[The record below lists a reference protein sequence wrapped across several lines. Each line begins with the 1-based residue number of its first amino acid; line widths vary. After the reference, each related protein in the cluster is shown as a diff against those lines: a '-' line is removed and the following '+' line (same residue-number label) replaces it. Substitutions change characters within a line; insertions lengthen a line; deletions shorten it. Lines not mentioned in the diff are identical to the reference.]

1 METIKIKNTTEN
13 TYRINGIVT
22 FRPGEVTEVAKED
35 LKRLPNIQ
43 TLLDRGDLEFVKSK
57 GRKAVSDDVIEEA

>member
-13 TYRINGIVT
+13 TYRFNGIVT
-22 FRPGEVTEVAKED
+22 FRTGEVTEIAKED

-43 TLLDRGDLEFVKSK
+43 VLLDRGDLELVKSK
-57 GRKAVSDDVIEEA
+57 GRKPADNDVIEEA

>member
-1 METIKIKNTTEN
+1 MEIIKIKNNTEN

-43 TLLDRGDLEFVKSK
+43 TLLDRGDLELVKSK
-57 GRKAVSDDVIEEA
+57 GRKPVDTEVIEEA

>member
-22 FRPGEVTEVAKED
+22 FRPGEVAEIAKED

-43 TLLDRGDLEFVKSK
+43 TLLDRGDLELVKSK